1 MNCLK
6 FRLKNYL
13 LNGGDAMS
21 LEEKLNQVKGSVK
34 EGFGKLTGDTK
45 TEAEGTAE
53 KVASKAKEVAED
65 AKEVVE
71 GAIKGVKNIFH
82 KDDN

>member
-1 MNCLK
+1 
-6 FRLKNYL
+6 
-13 LNGGDAMS
+13 MS

-34 EGFGKLTGDTK
+34 EGLGKLTVDTK
-45 TEAEGTAE
+45 AEAEGTAE

-65 AKEVVE
+65 AKEAVE

-82 KDDN
+82 KDDK